1 MANAGNTGVGLC
13 LSLLA
18 DALSGDDEDDDPGV
32 MCWCTGRS
40 SLCILLLFLCFYG
53 LLLRLILSPG
63 LLAKPVSSV
72 LTVYACLLLS
82 CVSILSGWFCFRFS
96 SLFLPASSS
105 SGCSLGRRGCGCCD
119 EVVQPVVAAVE
130 LEEDGV
136 GFLWQRKK
144 EEEEKSAEI
153 G

>member
-1 MANAGNTGVGLC
+1 MLP
-13 LSLLA
+13 LF
-18 DALSGDDEDDDPGV
+18 
-32 MCWCTGRS
+32 
-40 SLCILLLFLCFYG
+40 LLFLVRSSSVYFFFLSPVSIVSPFSLFWVFF
-53 LLLRLILSPG
+53 LLLPPFG
-63 LLAKPVSSV
+63 
-72 LTVYACLLLS
+72 
-82 CVSILSGWFCFRFS
+82 FS

>member
-1 MANAGNTGVGLC
+1 VFSSYFSLLGGRSHAGFFLLGLAPVC
-13 LSLLA
+13 FSRLYSLMLPLFLLFLVRSSSVYFFSASCLYRLSVLSLLG
-18 DALSGDDEDDDPGV
+18 LFP
-32 MCWCTGRS
+32 S
-40 SLCILLLFLCFYG
+40 SPPFG
-53 LLLRLILSPG
+53 
-63 LLAKPVSSV
+63 
-72 LTVYACLLLS
+72 
-82 CVSILSGWFCFRFS
+82 FS

>member
-1 MANAGNTGVGLC
+1 VWEEGGE
-13 LSLLA
+13 LSLVA
-18 DALSGDDEDDDPGV
+18 
-32 MCWCTGRS
+32 S
-40 SLCILLLFLCFYG
+40 SP
-53 LLLRLILSPG
+53 LLLRFLSSQPLTIT
-63 LLAKPVSSV
+63 LLVANFFLYQFQKISPPVSFKTALSLFQKIPLSSV
-72 LTVYACLLLS
+72 FISVFSPAFFLFSVRPSLPSLSLFRVFLFPPFSLLLPY
-82 CVSILSGWFCFRFS
+82 L
-96 SLFLPASSS
+96 LFI
-105 SGCSLGRRGCGCCD
+105 GRRGCGCCD